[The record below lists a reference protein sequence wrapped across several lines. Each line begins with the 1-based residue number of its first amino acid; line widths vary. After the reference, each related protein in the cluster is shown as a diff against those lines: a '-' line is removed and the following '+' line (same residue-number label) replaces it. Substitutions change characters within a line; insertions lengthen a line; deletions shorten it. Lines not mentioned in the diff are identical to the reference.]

1 MKILTWNL
9 GYWQHSS
16 LHDEAWNYLCNDIK
30 PDIAF
35 LQEVKPP
42 SCIPHHALLFEKVTR
57 GWGTAIFAPSLTLS
71 KKDFSLYPGRVAAA
85 SIVLNKNLS
94 LFVASIHAPIINNR
108 VFPHLAKI
116 FVELESYHACN
127 SVVVGGDLNSARLA
141 EKVWPG
147 NGHGPF
153 FEQIDRGH
161 RWVDCCRKFHPI
173 EIQTF
178 FRANCFNPFQD
189 DHIFVSCDLGN
200 RVKVANVINNELT
213 RRVSD
218 HIPLVVE
225 MDL

>member
-16 LHDEAWNYLCNDIK
+16 LHNEAWNYLCNDIK

-35 LQEVKPP
+35 LQEVRPP
-42 SCIPHHALLFEKVTR
+42 SWIPHHTLLFEKITH
-57 GWGTAIFAPSLTLS
+57 GWGTALFAPSLTLQ
-71 KKDFSLYPGRVAAA
+71 KKDFSLYPGRVVAA
-85 SIVLNKNLS
+85 SIVLDKNLP
-94 LFVASIHAPIINNR
+94 LFVASIHAPIINDR

-116 FVELESYHACN
+116 FAELESNHACN
-127 SVVVGGDLNSARLA
+127 SVVGGDLNSARLA

-153 FEQIDRGH
+153 FEQIDRGD
-161 RWVDCCRKFHPI
+161 RWVDCCRKFHPT

-178 FRANCFNPFQD
+178 FRADCFNPFQD
-189 DHIFVSCDLGN
+189 DHIFTSCDLEN
-200 RVKVANVINNELT
+200 RVRAANVINNELT

-225 MDL
+225 IDL